1 MWLVGSKFP
10 DQGLGPWRSEL
21 RVLTSG
27 LPGASPADNFLTKGF
42 LHVYFP
48 VDSLSMPCVSFS
60 IGPLIFYTYSRM
72 LSLFIHLLLV
82 SLIIKQDRALN
93 KARTIIV
100 IQINLFLF

>member
-10 DQGLGPWRSEL
+10 DQGLGPRRSEL

>member
-10 DQGLGPWRSEL
+10 DQGLGPRRSEL

-100 IQINLFLF
+100 IQIDLFLF